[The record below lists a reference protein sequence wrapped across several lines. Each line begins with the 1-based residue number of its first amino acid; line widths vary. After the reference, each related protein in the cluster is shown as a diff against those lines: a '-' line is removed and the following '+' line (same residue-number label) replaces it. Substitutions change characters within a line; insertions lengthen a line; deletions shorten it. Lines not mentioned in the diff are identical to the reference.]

1 MFPSLYGGH
10 GIFPPLMRKGHKGH
24 IHRSQP
30 NLSSIIIELYKN
42 HPELKLKEIA
52 EITGASY
59 DYVRKVISRWRR
71 REVTA
76 RGGPSSP
83 CLPVH
88 VHGFWYVAR
97 LPREDYERCPLGV
110 SRNRN
115 RQKVYRGRFVRVVLF
130 PSGNMVVY
138 PLFPGLPDWRVE
150 LRRWLESWLPSG
162 YVDLVLES
170 LESRGEYHVSAW
182 IPPNYL
188 PRELKFRIKGIGR
201 FQVDKTP
208 FRDTLEFQ
216 ADPEFL
222 SLGRRLHD
230 VENAVKYLAAMLQK
244 LSDKQLENA
253 AAVREFAKQIET
265 HLTVMRELKTAV
277 SELRQTIT
285 DLRAEIARLSRSGR

>member
-1 MFPSLYGGH
+1 
-10 GIFPPLMRKGHKGH
+10 MRKGHRGH

-42 HPELKLKEIA
+42 HPELKLKTIA

-71 REVTA
+71 KQVTA

-88 VHGFWYVAR
+88 VHGFWFVAR
-97 LPREDYERCPLGV
+97 LPGEDYERCPLPV

-115 RQKVYRGRFVRVVLF
+115 RQKVYRGRFVRAVLF

-138 PLFPGLPDWRVE
+138 PLYPGLPDWRYE

-162 YVDLVLES
+162 YVDLVLDS
-170 LESRGEYHVSAW
+170 LESSGEYHVSAW

-188 PRELKFRIKGIGR
+188 PKQLKFRIKGLGK

-208 FRDTLEFQ
+208 FKDTLEFQ

-222 SLGRRLHD
+222 SLGKRFQD
-230 VENAVKYLAAMLQK
+230 VENSLKYMAMILRNMIDRQ
-244 LSDKQLENA
+244 DENTKT
-253 AAVREFAKQIET
+253 VREFAKQIET
-265 HLTVMRELKTAV
+265 HLAVMRELKAAV
-277 SELRQTIT
+277 TELREAIAN
-285 DLRAEIARLSRSGR
+285 LRKELANKK